1 VDRNVA
7 IGLRIK
13 EARQLKGWSQ
23 EQLSQSLNRNQRS
36 VSHLENGKVNIL
48 LSDLY
53 IVAEALEQPISFFLD
68 VELDM
73 DVLED
78 MIIAEFKQ
86 LPSTQAKQT
95 ALEMLRT
102 FRRFVSPDSK

>member
-23 EQLSQSLNRNQRS
+23 EELSHSLNRNQRS

-53 IVAEALEQPISFFLD
+53 TVAEVLEQPISFFLD
-68 VELDM
+68 VELDT

-78 MIIAEFKQ
+78 MLISEFKK
-86 LPSTQAKQT
+86 LPSTEAKQT
-95 ALEMLRT
+95 ALEQLRA
-102 FRRFVSPDSK
+102 FRRFVAPDDK